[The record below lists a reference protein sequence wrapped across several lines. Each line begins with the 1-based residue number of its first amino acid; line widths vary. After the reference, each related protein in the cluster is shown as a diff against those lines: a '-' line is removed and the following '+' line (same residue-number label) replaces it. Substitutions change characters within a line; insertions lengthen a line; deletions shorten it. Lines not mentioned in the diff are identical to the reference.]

1 MGAFCASKGNKLNH
15 IMLAGIENSGKTFFL
30 YSKLNPLIKNDNKV
44 RTKSTECKYDLHKHL
59 IMKNF

>member
-15 IMLAGIENSGKTFFL
+15 IMLAGIESSGKTFFL

-44 RTKSTECKYDLHKHL
+44 RTKSTECK
-59 IMKNF
+59 NF